1 MAFRRLLLVQAIA
14 ALVATSAGAQPQA
27 DTPVFK
33 SGIEIVRL
41 DVRVTDDQGRPIGD
55 LRRDEIEVIEDGQ
68 SRPILLFQ
76 HIAEPAGSYVEVAR
90 RTIAGEVS
98 TNRGAPRG
106 HLYVLVFDQHHITTG
121 NEQRARR
128 AAEHF
133 LKTRIRPG
141 DRVAL
146 YALPGPGPQ
155 LPFTADIRRVGEEL
169 GRVRGSLERV
179 GYGVLGTMSVHEAYE
194 IRRGNQTVLARVAN
208 DLAQQAATDVLRG
221 GLRQTT
227 GTAAGGSDFAQL
239 VVEDARTIAA
249 RADEEA
255 RRFLVILS
263 DLMRELRGIEGRKAL
278 VLLSEGFYTDEV
290 TRELERAAAAA
301 AESYCVVYALDL
313 NRRSDIVGSAEAV
326 GGEHQDEIQSRL
338 EPLATLAVETDG
350 RLAPDAGSALDR
362 TLDRIADASQDYY
375 VVGFAPSPGAAK
387 QRDGYHR
394 VKVTVRRHGAQVS
407 TRTGYSLT
415 TPDTSPADR
424 RRAID
429 RALGAPFPQQGL
441 PIELTTYVL
450 GSASP
455 AVQRVVLSLA
465 VELPIAAGSRAGV
478 ADVIFVVR
486 RAADGQVAASGT
498 DTVALPQAAR
508 PGATTGT
515 SSYRV
520 QFELPPGGYLMR
532 VVVREPSGL
541 VGSADRRFEVRP
553 LASRD
558 LSASD
563 LIIGSASNGLP
574 VRASA
579 RVGEILEGTIEL
591 YSRTAAG
598 LQDASVTLELL
609 PIGAGSAVTSV
620 HADLLEPN
628 EKDTGALRVARMA
641 LPLGAV
647 PPGEYVA
654 KAIVRA
660 RNETVAE
667 LLREVQVH
675 DGSPPVGSIAVSIDP
690 ADVLQGE
697 VTRLVLDATRRNA
710 TSETVARAATLALDG
725 AWNKVEGTLG
735 SGERSGGGLLLHGLA
750 LHARREFKGA
760 AAALQAA
767 AELEPLNSQIA
778 FLLGWAYAGGGDD
791 RAAIGAW
798 RNAARL
804 DPTLLPAHLALAD
817 TFIRLSEPALALQ
830 AVRSGL
836 LARPTSPELLERLAR
851 LDRP

>member
-1 MAFRRLLLVQAIA
+1 MAFRRLIVLLAI
-14 ALVATSAGAQPQA
+14 VAGVAPSAGAQPQA
-27 DTPVFK
+27 ETPVFK
-33 SGIEIVRL
+33 SGIELVRL

-76 HIAEPAGSYVEVAR
+76 HIAEPRGSYVDVAR

-106 HLYVLVFDQHHITTG
+106 HLYVLVFDQHHITAG

-155 LPFTADIRRVGEEL
+155 LPFTADIRRAGDEL
-169 GRVRGSLERV
+169 ARVRGSLERV
-179 GYGVLGTMSVHEAYE
+179 GYGVLGTMSVHEAYQ

-208 DLAQQAATDVLRG
+208 NLVQQTGTDVVRG
-221 GLRQTT
+221 GLRQAT
-227 GTAAGGSDFAQL
+227 GTSGGGSEFTQL
-239 VVEDARTIAA
+239 VVEDARTIAG

-255 RRFLVILS
+255 RRFLVMLS
-263 DLMRELRGIEGRKAL
+263 DLMRELRGIEGRKA
-278 VLLSEGFYTDEV
+278 VLLVSEGFYTDEV

-313 NRRSDIVGSAEAV
+313 NRRADLAASAEAV

-375 VVGFAPSPGAAK
+375 VVGFGPSPGAAK

-394 VKVTVRRHGAQVS
+394 VKVKVHRQGAQVS
-407 TRTGYSLT
+407 ARTGYSFAV
-415 TPDTSPADR
+415 PDSSPADR

-429 RALGAPFPQQGL
+429 RALSAPFPQQGL
-441 PIELTTYVL
+441 PIEVTTYVL

-455 AVQRVVLSLA
+455 AVQRVVMSLA
-465 VELPIAAGSRAGV
+465 VELPIAAGSRAGA
-478 ADVIFVVR
+478 ADVVFVVR
-486 RAADGQVAASGT
+486 RATDGQVAASGT
-498 DTVALPQAAR
+498 DTVALPQAVR

-515 SSYRV
+515 GSYRV

-532 VVVREPSGL
+532 VVVREPGGL
-541 VGSADRRFEVRP
+541 VGSADRRFGVRP
-553 LASRD
+553 LTSRD

-563 LIIGSASNGLP
+563 LIIGSASDGLP

-591 YSRTAAG
+591 YGRTAAD
-598 LQDASVTLELL
+598 LQDATVTLELL

-628 EKDTGALRVARMA
+628 EKEMGALRVARMA
-641 LPLGAV
+641 LPLGGV
-647 PPGEYVA
+647 PPGEYIA

-660 RNETVAE
+660 RNETVTE

-675 DGSPPVGSIAVSIDP
+675 DGSPPAASIAVSIDP
-690 ADVLQGE
+690 VDALQGE
-697 VTRLVLDATRRNA
+697 VTRQLLNATLRSA
-710 TSETVARAATLALDG
+710 TSEAVARAATLALDG
-725 AWNKVEGTLG
+725 SWNKVEGTLG
-735 SGERSGGGLLLHGLA
+735 SGERSGPVLLLHGLA
-750 LHARREFKGA
+750 LHARREYKGA

-767 AELEPLNSQIA
+767 AELEPLNSRIA
-778 FLLGWAYAGGGDD
+778 FLLGWAYAGSGDD
-791 RAAIGAW
+791 RSAIGAW

-804 DPTLLPAHLALAD
+804 DPSLVSAHLALAD
-817 TFIRLSEPALALQ
+817 TFIRLSQPALALQ
-830 AVRSGL
+830 AIRSGL
-836 LARPTSPELLERLAR
+836 SAHPTSPELLERLAR

>member
-1 MAFRRLLLVQAIA
+1 MAFCRLLMLLAILA
-14 ALVATSAGAQPQA
+14 GFAPSAGAQPQA
-27 DTPVFK
+27 ETPVFK
-33 SGIEIVRL
+33 SGIELVRL
-41 DVRVTDDQGRPIGD
+41 DVRVTDDQGRPLGD
-55 LRRDEIEVIEDGQ
+55 IRRDEIEVIEDGQ

-76 HIAEPAGSYVEVAR
+76 HIAEPPGSYVEVAR

-106 HLYVLVFDQHHITTG
+106 HLYVLVFDQHHITAG
-121 NEQRARR
+121 NEQRVRR

-155 LPFTADIRRVGEEL
+155 VPFTADTRRVEDEIV
-169 GRVRGSLERV
+169 RVRGSLERV
-179 GYGVLGTMSVHEAYE
+179 GYGVLGTMSVHEAYA
-194 IRRGNQTVLARVAN
+194 IRRGNQAVLARVAN
-208 DLAQQAATDVLRG
+208 DLAQQAGTDVVRGG
-221 GLRQTT
+221 GLRQAT
-227 GTAAGGSDFAQL
+227 GAAGGGDFSQL

-255 RRFLVILS
+255 RRFLVMLS
-263 DLMRELRGIEGRKAL
+263 DLMRELRGIEGRKA
-278 VLLSEGFYTDEV
+278 VLLVSEGFYTDEV

-313 NRRSDIVGSAEAV
+313 NRRADQIASTEAV

-362 TLDRIADASQDYY
+362 TLDRVADASQDYY
-375 VVGFAPSPGAAK
+375 VVGFAPSPSAAK

-394 VKVTVRRHGAQVS
+394 VKVMVRRHGAQVS
-407 TRTGYSLT
+407 TRTGYSLSA
-415 TPDTSPADR
+415 PDTSPADR

-441 PIELTTYVL
+441 PIEFTTYVL

-498 DTVALPQAAR
+498 DTVALPQGAR

-563 LIIGSASNGLP
+563 LIIGSASDGLP

-579 RVGEILEGTIEL
+579 RVGEILEGMIEL
-591 YSRTAAG
+591 YGRTAAD
-598 LQDASVTLELL
+598 LQDAAVTLELL

-620 HADLLEPN
+620 RADLLEPD
-628 EKDTGALRVARMA
+628 EKGTGVLRVARMA
-641 LPLGAV
+641 LPLGGVA
-647 PPGEYVA
+647 PGEYVA
-654 KAIVRA
+654 KAVVRA
-660 RNETVAE
+660 RNETVTE
-667 LLREVQVH
+667 LLREVQVQE
-675 DGSPPVGSIAVSIDP
+675 GSPPGSTAISIDP
-690 ADVLQGE
+690 IDVLQGE
-697 VTRLVLDATRRNA
+697 VTRQVLDATRRSA
-710 TSETVARAATLALDG
+710 TSEAVARAATLALDG
-725 AWNKVEGTLG
+725 AWNKVEGALG
-735 SGERSGGGLLLHGLA
+735 SGERTGAVLLLRGLA
-750 LHARREFKGA
+750 LHGRREYNAA
-760 AAALQAA
+760 AAALQGA
-767 AELEPLNSQIA
+767 AELEPLNPQIA
-778 FLLGWAYAGGGDD
+778 FLLGWAYAGSGDD

-804 DPTLLPAHLALAD
+804 DPTLIPAHLALAD
-817 TFIRLSEPALALQ
+817 TFIRLSQPALALQ

-836 LARPTSPELLERLAR
+836 SAHPTSPELLERLAR